1 MDLKS
6 FRKEILEWPSAI
18 LAEYFLALQREL
30 KSRALHQEELS
41 RSKAINPEQKQKKNK
56 ARGHRPPPQ
65 RRKLQRRGKLDTQ
78 PRK

>member
-6 FRKEILEWPSAI
+6 FRKEIKQWPSAI
-18 LAEYFLALQREL
+18 LAEYFIALQREL
-30 KSRALHQEELS
+30 KTRADHQEELS
-41 RSKAINPEQKQKKNK
+41 RSKDGNPEQKPKKNK

-65 RRKLQRRGKLDTQ
+65 RRKLQRRGKLDSQ